1 MISYYYRNI
10 KDEQLRKLKEFKI
23 GSWVDVENPTQQEIA
38 QLSKI
43 LGLEE
48 SLIHDALDPYEAP
61 RVEVEKGIVYVF
73 TRYPVIDTTHAMTLP
88 ILIVIGEQ
96 FFLTVCTQQCPI
108 LAQTREMKNLYST
121 QKTKLFLQ
129 VFSQIT
135 TSFTTFLYQMNKG
148 IRISMLKL
156 ERITND
162 DIVKFVRY
170 EGILSDFLYSMEQTH
185 SVLKN
190 VLSGKFLPL
199 YDQDEDLAEDIALN
213 YGQLMEMCRSN
224 LRTIANIRT
233 AYSTIMTNT
242 LNRTMKLLTSLTI
255 LVTIPT
261 MIASLYGMNVP
272 LPGADSPM
280 AFFWILG
287 VTVGISGIFV
297 FIFKRNKWL

>member
-48 SLIHDALDPYEAP
+48 SLIHDALDIYEAP
-61 RVEVEKGIVYVF
+61 RVEIEKGIVYVF
-73 TRYPVIDTTHAMTLP
+73 TRYPIPDTSQAVTLP

-96 FFLTVCTQQCPI
+96 FFLTVCTQSCQM
-108 LAQTREMKNLYST
+108 LSATREMKNLFTT

-129 VFSQIT
+129 VFLQIT
-135 TSFTTFLYQMNKG
+135 SAFTSFLYQMNKG
-148 IRISMLKL
+148 IRITSIRL
-156 ERITND
+156 EKITNE
-162 DIVKFVRY
+162 DIVEFVRY

-185 SVLKN
+185 ALLKN

-199 YDQDEDLAEDIALN
+199 YDQDEDFAEDILLN

-272 LPGADSPM
+272 LPGGDSGT
-280 AFFWILG
+280 AFYWIIGLIVVIAG
-287 VTVGISGIFV
+287 TFVVIFS
-297 FIFKRNKWL
+297 KNKWL